1 MGMPCNSF
9 GRQEPGTNA
18 EIAAF
23 AEKKKA
29 TFTMFEKVKCDNGA
43 ETHPLYHDL
52 IHSEVNGGEGLSW
65 NFAKFLCDKD
75 GMVVKRYS
83 SGSNPADCEP
93 DIKALIDQGTL

>member
-1 MGMPCNSF
+1 
-9 GRQEPGTNA
+9 
-18 EIAAF
+18 
-23 AEKKKA
+23 
-29 TFTMFEKVKCDNGA
+29 MFEKVKGDNGA

-52 IHSEVNGGEGLSW
+52 IHSEVNWGEGPELE
-65 NFAKFLCDKD
+65 FRQFLCDKD